1 MADFFRRIGHPWIAF
16 THDTVMAAIS
26 FLITL
31 YLRLGDEVFDYAQDF
46 LLEGVAIFTAVAAG
60 VFLSMRLYRGIWRY
74 ASLDDLVAITRAVT
88 LVILLFTPLMFLFTR
103 LEALPRS
110 LIVINWFILMALLG
124 GPRFLYRLI
133 KDRRLDHLLERG
145 TYPRVPVLLVGTG
158 EGTEM
163 FIRAT
168 DHEAGAAFRVVGVI
182 DEKGTRIGRNIRGVP
197 ILGTPD
203 KLREIVERLER
214 RNERPQRL
222 ILTRQNMDGAKIGEI
237 LEIADGLGLSLS
249 RLPKLTDFQRSDA
262 EGLEVRPIAIDDLLG
277 RPQAVLDRD
286 AMREMISGRRVLIT
300 GAGGTIGSELVR
312 QISDYA
318 PAHLTLF
325 DNSEFNLYQIDGQL
339 AGRQDGVSRSTLLGD
354 VRDQDRLASVF
365 SREAPDL
372 VFHAAALKHVP
383 MVEQNPIEGTLTN
396 AIGTRNVADACR
408 KAGVAAMVMVSTDK
422 AVNPANVMGAT
433 KRLAESYCQSL
444 DLAAAASGNGTRFVT
459 VRFGNVLGSTG
470 SVVPL
475 FQEQLRRGGPLTVTH
490 PDINRYFMTVR
501 EAVELVLQAS
511 VLGAHGDK
519 HGGIFVLDMGEP
531 IRIQDLAKQMIRL
544 AGLHPGTDVR
554 IEFTGLRPGEKL
566 HEELFHSSEKL
577 LETACKGILL
587 ATPRT
592 ADHAILARAFEE
604 LAGLCRSRK
613 TDDVKELLNQL
624 VPEFKGPETAP
635 SPISRESAS

>member
-16 THDTVMAAIS
+16 SHDAIMAAVS
-26 FLITL
+26 FLVSL
-31 YLRLGDEVFDYAQDF
+31 YLRLGGDVFKHAEGF
-46 LLEGVAIFTAVAAG
+46 LLEGMAIFTAVAIA

-88 LVILLFTPLMFLFTR
+88 LVILIFTPIMFMVTR

-110 LIVINWFILMALLG
+110 LLVINWFVLMALLG

-133 KDRRLDHLLERG
+133 KDRRFDHLLERNS
-145 TYPRVPVLLVGTG
+145 YRRVPILLVGTG
-158 EGTEM
+158 EETEM

-168 DHEAGAAFRVVGVI
+168 DHEAGAAYRVVGVL

-197 ILGTPD
+197 ILGTPEQ
-203 KLREIVERLER
+203 LPNISARLEAR
-214 RNERPQRL
+214 GERPQRL
-222 ILTRQNMDGAKIGEI
+222 ILTRQNLDGAKVREL
-237 LEIADGLGLSLS
+237 LEMTDGLGIALS
-249 RLPKLTDFQRSDA
+249 RLPKLTDFQHSDA
-262 EGLEVRPIAIDDLLG
+262 ESIELRPIAIDDLLG
-277 RPQAVLDRD
+277 RPQTVLDRD
-286 AMREMISGRRVLIT
+286 AMAKMIAGRRVLIT

-312 QISDYA
+312 QISDCA
-318 PAHLTLF
+318 PAHLALF
-325 DNSEFNLYQIDGQL
+325 DNCEFNLYQIDGQL
-339 AGRQDGVSRSTLLGD
+339 AQRHGEVSQSALLGD
-354 VRDQDRLASVF
+354 VRDAARLAIVF
-365 SREAPDL
+365 EREAPDL

-383 MVEQNPIEGTLTN
+383 MVEQNPVEGMFTN
-396 AIGTRNVADACR
+396 VIGTRNVADACQ

-422 AVNPANVMGAT
+422 AVNPTNIMGAT

-444 DLAAAASGNGTRFVT
+444 DLAAATHGSGTRFVT

-475 FQEQLRRGGPLTVTH
+475 FQDQLRRGGPLTVTH
-490 PDINRYFMTVR
+490 PDITRYFMTAR

-511 VLGAHGDK
+511 VLGAHGEK

-544 AGLHPGTDVR
+544 GGLQPGTDIA

-566 HEELFHSSEKL
+566 HEELFHDSEKL
-577 LETACKGILL
+577 VKTACKGIFL

-592 ADHAILARAFEE
+592 ADHAILVRAFDE
-604 LAGLCRSRK
+604 LAGHCQARK
-613 TDDVKELLNQL
+613 SNHARELLNKL
-624 VPEFKGPETAP
+624 VPEFTSQ
-635 SPISRESAS
+635 SPDASALPQKSIS